1 MGDSITEGEM
11 GQWMYAVGDDVN
23 MDDVVAE
30 IETDKIT
37 TEVKA
42 PCNGTI
48 TALLAEEGDGVK
60 ELSSFKLIIYEGG
73 KSNC

>member
-1 MGDSITEGEM
+1 MGDSITEGEL
-11 GQWMYAVGDDVN
+11 GQFMYAVGDAVN

-42 PCNGTI
+42 PCSGTI
-48 TALLAEEGDGVK
+48 TALLAEEGDTVGTNQDLFSI
-60 ELSSFKLIIYEGG
+60 EEGEG
-73 KSNC
+73 RGA